1 MKKFSIGII
10 ILAFIIS
17 CSNGSKENAN
27 NIDKT
32 DKEKQSIS
40 IVKPENPQGTT
51 IALNTKDFNVKGEG
65 ETANDLGDI
74 YNGTLYYKVTFD
86 TFYSSGYFFVKD
98 GKLEGE
104 YEKNYKKSGIKRI
117 DTYKNNNILSRSETR
132 DGVTTELIFDA
143 NSEIPDK
150 KISAVNTIYEKDSY
164 LPNVKNRTGELEKK
178 AKDVNSYISN
188 YKIIEEN
195 GNFYKIVYS
204 FSDEGIVERIFK
216 LDSKADNIETLVEE
230 RFLNGFGLNTE
241 PLGML
246 EVDHLMRVIGGN
258 YE

>member
-1 MKKFSIGII
+1 M
-10 ILAFIIS
+10 
-17 CSNGSKENAN
+17 
-27 NIDKT
+27 
-32 DKEKQSIS
+32 
-40 IVKPENPQGTT
+40 
-51 IALNTKDFNVKGEG
+51 
-65 ETANDLGDI
+65 
-74 YNGTLYYKVTFD
+74 
-86 TFYSSGYFFVKD
+86 KD

-104 YEKNYKKSGIKRI
+104 YEKNYKKSGIKRLDI
-117 DTYKNNNILSRSETR
+117 YKNNNILSRSETK
-132 DGVTTELIFDA
+132 DGVTAELIFDA

-150 KISAVNTIYEKDSY
+150 KVSVINTVYEKDSY
-164 LPNVKNRTGELEKK
+164 LPNIKNRTGELEKK
-178 AKDVNSYISN
+178 AKDTNTYVSN

>member
-32 DKEKQSIS
+32 DKEKQVVS
-40 IVKPENPQGTT
+40 IVKPENPQGSTVT
-51 IALNTKDFNVKGEG
+51 LNPTDFNVKGEG
-65 ETANDLGDI
+65 ETANDLGNI
-74 YNGTLYYKVTFD
+74 YNGTLYYKGNIFTGKVTFD
-86 TFYSSGYFFVKD
+86 TFYSSGYFF
-98 GKLEGE
+98 
-104 YEKNYKKSGIKRI
+104 
-117 DTYKNNNILSRSETR
+117 RSETK
-132 DGVTTELIFDA
+132 DGVTAEFIFDA

-150 KISAVNTIYEKDSY
+150 KVSVINTIYKKDSY
-164 LPNVKNRTGELEKK
+164 LPNIKNRTGELEKK
-178 AKDVNSYISN
+178 AKDVNTYVSN

>member
-17 CSNGSKENAN
+17 CSNGSKENAD
-27 NIDKT
+27 NINET
-32 DKEKQSIS
+32 GKEKQSIS

-51 IALNTKDFNVKGEG
+51 VALNPTDFNVKGEG
-65 ETANDLGDI
+65 ETANDLGNI
-74 YNGTLYYKVTFD
+74 YNGTLYYKGNIFTGKVTFD

-104 YEKNYKKSGIKRI
+104 YEKNYKKSGIKRLDI
-117 DTYKNNNILSRSETR
+117 YKNNNILSRSETK
-132 DGVTTELIFDA
+132 DGVTAELIFDA

-150 KISAVNTIYEKDSY
+150 KVSVINTIYEKDSY
-164 LPNVKNRTGELEKK
+164 LPNIKNRIGELEKK
-178 AKDVNSYISN
+178 AKDINSYISN

-204 FSDEGIVERIFK
+204 FSDEGIVEY
-216 LDSKADNIETLVEE
+216 
-230 RFLNGFGLNTE
+230 LNSIQKQT
-241 PLGML
+241 
-246 EVDHLMRVIGGN
+246 I
-258 YE
+258 

>member
-1 MKKFSIGII
+1 MYIVAYSKSSYYDIPIKYFYSNSEKVNPIIYTVCIFLI
-10 ILAFIIS
+10 IL
-17 CSNGSKENAN
+17 
-27 NIDKT
+27 
-32 DKEKQSIS
+32 
-40 IVKPENPQGTT
+40 PH
-51 IALNTKDFNVKGEG
+51 L
-65 ETANDLGDI
+65 
-74 YNGTLYYKVTFD
+74 
-86 TFYSSGYFFVKD
+86 
-98 GKLEGE
+98 
-104 YEKNYKKSGIKRI
+104 KNLK
-117 DTYKNNNILSRSETR
+117 
-132 DGVTTELIFDA
+132 
-143 NSEIPDK
+143 
-150 KISAVNTIYEKDSY
+150 
-164 LPNVKNRTGELEKK
+164 
-178 AKDVNSYISN
+178 